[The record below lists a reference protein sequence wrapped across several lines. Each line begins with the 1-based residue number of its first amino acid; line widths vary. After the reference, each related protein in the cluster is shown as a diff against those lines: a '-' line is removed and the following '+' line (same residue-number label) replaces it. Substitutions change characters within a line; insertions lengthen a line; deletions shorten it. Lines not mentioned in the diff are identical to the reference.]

1 MSSLRLPEPGN
12 LSSKR
17 QGTGVK
23 GEQARVVA
31 VEIVSA
37 ELAQDGGPAPDV
49 RCTIAPRSSGGASR
63 RVVGTSV
70 CRGAWGPVWKETLR
84 LDLEPGS
91 RSTRFFDLVLWDESG
106 GGAGNLPVWA
116 SRWVSLRLCSFALV
130 RVRVRSRL
138 IHQAC
143 AGNPARGPAAARSR
157 ASASAKLAVA
167 AG

>member
-1 MSSLRLPEPGN
+1 MSSLRLLEPGN
-12 LSSKR
+12 FSRKR
-17 QGTGVK
+17 QSAGEQ
-23 GEQARVVA
+23 GEQARVVT

-91 RSTRFFDLVLWDESG
+91 TRFFDLVLWDESG
-106 GGAGNLPVWA
+106 GEGGESSCLGEQVGLP
-116 SRWVSLRLCSFALV
+116 ALV
-130 RVRVRSRL
+130 LVCLGSVF
-138 IHQAC
+138 AF
-143 AGNPARGPAAARSR
+143 AP
-157 ASASAKLAVA
+157 V
-167 AG
+167 